1 MCFHAYI
8 EILPYFHKCW
18 QIWENTCLTLRYF
31 KNSHI
36 WDFATITDKSPKQL
50 HLWPRCH
57 MWCHILSKFSTAWFI
72 SVFLAEKVGKKRQLD
87 TLLSVHKSSHPCNV
101 DFCWQKTDSRLIN
114 MIYFSVF
121 LQLCWY
127 LCRSKQLRCWF
138 ISQFFCNQNMTE
150 IQKYNLYALSSH
162 SLPVSLLVL
171 PQPWCGSFE
180 ALHYSL

>member
-1 MCFHAYI
+1 MYI
-8 EILPYFHKCW
+8 EILEKLPQLRFCHNHWQISKAVTLVAPMPHVMPYFV
-18 QIWENTCLTLRYF
+18 QIFNGMIY
-31 KNSHI
+31 
-36 WDFATITDKSPKQL
+36 
-50 HLWPRCH
+50 
-57 MWCHILSKFSTAWFI
+57 LSF
-72 SVFLAEKVGKKRQLD
+72 FLAEKVCKKRQLD

-101 DFCWQKTDSRLIN
+101 DFCWQKTHSRLIN

-171 PQPWCGSFE
+171 LQPWCGGFE
-180 ALHYSL
+180 PLHYSL